1 MVPHP
6 HIFKEL
12 SFKLALLVVSKEVIL
27 AKLLKKDR
35 YYCMIWIEDLLEVM
49 AFKSLKK
56 TMIWEQELLV
66 LQFELFEEANDFEP
80 KICAIKEFDFESLH
94 SKYRFILKELL
105 LDFSSLR
112 NQGQRDILRPSF

>member
-1 MVPHP
+1 
-6 HIFKEL
+6 
-12 SFKLALLVVSKEVIL
+12 
-27 AKLLKKDR
+27 
-35 YYCMIWIEDLLEVM
+35 
-49 AFKSLKK
+49 
-56 TMIWEQELLV
+56 LV